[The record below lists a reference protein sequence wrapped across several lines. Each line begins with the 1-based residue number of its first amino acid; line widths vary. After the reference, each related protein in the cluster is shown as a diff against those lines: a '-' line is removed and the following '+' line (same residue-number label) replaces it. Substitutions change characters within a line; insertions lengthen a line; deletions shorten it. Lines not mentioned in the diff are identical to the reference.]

1 MDYVNEPIIEERSD
15 QPYAGIAAR
24 VSTASGTA
32 QASTLAAEIL
42 DWLRSHKQLPT
53 GRPFI
58 RYWCLEED
66 GQWLIEV
73 GIPTKHLLADDERV
87 VTGYLP
93 GGAFAHAVHH
103 GPPDELWNSSQR
115 LIKWMEKEGLAVALR
130 YEGETKIWDGHFA
143 FFVTD
148 PINKKTDN
156 AWTVELYIL
165 LLGDH
170 AA

>member
-1 MDYVNEPIIEERSD
+1 MYYLNEPIIEQRSD
-15 QPYAGIAAR
+15 QPYVGIAAR
-24 VSTASGTA
+24 VSTGTEEASE
-32 QASTLAAEIL
+32 LAAEIL
-42 DWLRSHKQLPT
+42 EWLRNHKESAA

-58 RYWCLEED
+58 RFWCAEED
-66 GQWLIEV
+66 GQRLIEV
-73 GIPTKHLLADDERV
+73 GIPTERLLREDHRV

-93 GGAFAHAVHH
+93 GGAFVHAVHH
-103 GPPDELWNSSQR
+103 GPPSELWESSEW
-115 LIKWMEKEGLAVALR
+115 LIDWIEKEGLAAALR

-148 PINKKTDN
+148 PIEKKMRD
-156 AWTVELYIL
+156 AWTLELYIL

>member
-1 MDYVNEPIIEERSD
+1 MYYINEPIIEQRSY
-15 QPYAGIAAR
+15 QPYVGIAAR
-24 VSTASGTA
+24 VSAGAEEASA
-32 QASTLAAEIL
+32 LAAEIL
-42 DWLRSHKQLPT
+42 DWLIQQKETPT

-66 GQWLIEV
+66 GRRLIEV
-73 GIPTKHLLADDERV
+73 GIPTKRLLSEDHRM

-93 GGAFAHAVHH
+93 GGAFVHAVHH
-103 GPPDELWNSSQR
+103 GPPSELWESSLG
-115 LIKWMEKEGLAVALR
+115 LIDWIEREGLAAALR

-148 PINKKTDN
+148 PLEKKMSD
-156 AWTVELYIL
+156 AWTLELYIL
-165 LLGDH
+165 LLADH